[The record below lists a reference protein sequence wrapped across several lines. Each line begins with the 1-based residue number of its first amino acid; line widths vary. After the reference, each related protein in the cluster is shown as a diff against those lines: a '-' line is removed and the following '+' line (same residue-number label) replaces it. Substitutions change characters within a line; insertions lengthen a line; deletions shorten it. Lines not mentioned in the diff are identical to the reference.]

1 MLKRSF
7 LFNLLLITVLVIGL
21 LYAFFNSLNYLTNH
35 GKQTKVPSL
44 VGKDMKTALAILKKQ
59 GFKIQVDSTYI
70 SYKNPLEVLFQQPE
84 IGATVKVGR
93 TIFITVNRKS
103 IPKIAMPNLVNLSF
117 RNAILTMQSY
127 RLVMGD
133 TTYRP
138 DVAAGA
144 VLEQWVNGKKVNPG
158 TPIPYG
164 SKIDLVI
171 GEGLSEEKEVPN
183 LIGTT
188 YADAKATLES
198 LGVTLNVLWDG
209 TISDS
214 FSAIVYQQTPEAINE
229 LDFKNTI
236 LVGDMIDLRIMQN
249 PSQEIIRKNMPGSTK
264 LLGEDSSQVSVDEMQ
279 NSISGTNTD
288 TNIRKRRVPGMNVPS
303 NALKEKDP
311 SENSKQPKKNVTEK
325 SIGSVPKKDA
335 SPKKETPKK
344 DAPAVKKSVD
354 NIKNEFE

>member
-1 MLKRSF
+1 M
-7 LFNLLLITVLVIGL
+7 IGL

-44 VGKDMKTALAILKKQ
+44 VGKDMKTAVAILKKE

-103 IPKIAMPNLVNLSF
+103 IPKISMPNLVNLSF

-198 LGVTLNVLWDG
+198 LGVTINILWDG
-209 TISDS
+209 TITDS
-214 FSAIVYQQTPEAINE
+214 SSAIVYQQTPEAINE

-236 LVGDMIDLRIMQN
+236 LVGDMMDLRIMQN
-249 PSQEIIRKNMPGSTK
+249 PSQEIIRKNMPGSKK
-264 LLGEDSSQVSVDEMQ
+264 LLGDDSSEVLEVEVP
-279 NSISGTNTD
+279 TKVEVPATD
-288 TNIRKRRVPGMNVPS
+288 TIVRKRRVPGMNVPS
-303 NALKEKDP
+303 NAVKDVPKDKEKV
-311 SENSKQPKKNVTEK
+311 SSGNSKPPKKVVTEK
-325 SIGSVPKKDA
+325 AIGSVPKKTTT
-335 SPKKETPKK
+335 PKKETPKK
-344 DAPAVKKSVD
+344 DAPAVKKSID